1 MHTRDGHIVHQCL
14 SGNTETFALLVDK
27 YKERIFALVYA
38 KVGQFQDAEDLTQD
52 VFLEAYKN
60 LSTLRRWDNFYPWL
74 YSIASNQCK
83 NYHRAQKR
91 QVVTVH
97 LANQDENHRMDVEAH
112 SEKLKNERVHDAL
125 ASLPEMH
132 RQVLMLRY
140 MAGMKS
146 KEIAET
152 LRVSPNTIDQRL
164 VRARAKLKTIL
175 SEEMIPMIRT
185 AFAERRLQP
194 GFTARVVELI
204 SDAKIQTAPHKTA
217 LPLGLSAAGGVIL
230 LLLILSFPHSP
241 LYPLGEWLGGSL
253 PLNTQVVEDGDLPV
267 DAQATRVAILGAEG
281 EDGDFGRRPK
291 PLKAATAINQTEEI
305 TTTGI
310 ILPNDASWDMDIS
323 PDGTKMVYL
332 GRGVTSLG
340 YEFQLI
346 VSPLVDASSDVSP
359 KQTVLVQGEGATTQ
373 YFQPKWSPN
382 GMWVAFYR
390 QEHQYPRAEGYGS
403 DIDLYLIPAAGGR
416 MRFLA
421 RTDSQKHSR
430 GLSWPPDS
438 KEIAFVKWTGEN
450 TDISI
455 VSLDT
460 GVVRPFTTDGKGN
473 TSPSWSPDGNWIFY
487 LSQRPSSRE
496 TYLGKPVWKQP
507 VDGGVATPIN
517 VVAIQD
523 EFVYSPNGKWV
534 ARNNIAVTNGSFS
547 FPGIAVDHFNEHGDL
562 AGDPI
567 LLEPEKFQY
576 APKLL
581 RWTPGGKIII
591 LQEDRIK
598 VTYAALK
605 TKSGTLCYRSEAAY
619 FNVQTKSGARR
630 YLNTDTSIYD
640 VPRFPTSIP
649 LFPLTDPQLIGVQWL
664 SGGNRLFF
672 PSSVNLP
679 GSGARCG
686 ILDIETNRFTRSQL
700 LEFFKEINFDE
711 SALSPDEKQIAFVI
725 MVKHPETKRQLYIIP
740 VPGGAP
746 RQLTHGESWPF
757 NLRWSPD
764 GRTIAFINGLRR
776 RTEMP
781 SSPES
786 QLCVVSVS
794 DGKLK
799 ILADSGMSG
808 EPAWS
813 PDGTTLAYKKSPP
826 DNIHIVPATGGQ
838 SRQITNTPNEGES
851 EIHWTP
857 DGKQITYKTNDAAW
871 WVISINGGQPKKLH
885 RNYIPSSWSSD
896 GATYHA
902 FGPHGKL
909 QRVSSN
915 GAIPSEL
922 SARAPMNARPL
933 SMSPDGETIL
943 LRQVDSVKSCW
954 SIDVSHLDSQ

>member
-1 MHTRDGHIVHQCL
+1 MNLLARNLNHQ
-14 SGNTETFALLVDK
+14 AAVD
-27 YKERIFALVYA
+27 A
-38 KVGQFQDAEDLTQD
+38 DS
-52 VFLEAYKN
+52 EAV
-60 LSTLRRWDNFYPWL
+60 R
-74 YSIASNQCK
+74 
-83 NYHRAQKR
+83 
-91 QVVTVH
+91 
-97 LANQDENHRMDVEAH
+97 VEQLH
-112 SEKLKNERVHDAL
+112 EAL

-146 KEIAET
+146 KEIAQT

-164 VRARAKLKTIL
+164 VRARAKLKTAL

-185 AFAERRLQP
+185 AFAERKLQP

-204 SDAKIQTAPHKTA
+204 SNAKIQTAPHKTA

-230 LLLILSFPHSP
+230 LLLSLSLPHSP

-253 PLNTQVVEDGDLPV
+253 PLKTQVVEDGDLPV
-267 DAQATRVAILGAEG
+267 DAEVTRVAILGAEG
-281 EDGDFGRRPK
+281 EDGEFGGKPI
-291 PLKAATAINQTEEI
+291 PLKAATAINQSEETDNSNEEI

-310 ILPNDASWDMDIS
+310 YLPNDASWDMDIS
-323 PDGTKMVYL
+323 PDGTKIVYL
-332 GRGVTSLG
+332 GRGVTSSG

-373 YFQPKWSPN
+373 YIQPKWSPN
-382 GMWVAFYR
+382 GRWVAFYR

-430 GLSWPPDS
+430 GLSWSPDS
-438 KEIAFVKWTGEN
+438 KEIAFVKRTGEN
-450 TDISI
+450 SDISI
-455 VSLDT
+455 VSLET
-460 GVVRPFTTDGKGN
+460 GAVRPFTTDGKGN

-507 VDGGVATPIN
+507 VDGGKATPIN

-534 ARNNIAVTNGSFS
+534 ARNNIAVTNGTFS

-562 AGDPI
+562 AGEPI
-567 LLEPEKFQY
+567 VIEPEKFQY

-591 LQEDRIK
+591 LQEDRIR

-619 FNVQTKSGARR
+619 FNVETKSGARR
-630 YLNTDTSIYD
+630 YLNSDTSI
-640 VPRFPTSIP
+640 PHIP
-649 LFPLTDPQLIGVQWL
+649 IFPLTDEQLISVQWL
-664 SGGNRLFF
+664 SGGKRLFF

-679 GSGARCG
+679 DCGASPG
-686 ILDIETNRFTRSQL
+686 ILDIETNRFTPIQL
-700 LEFFKEINFDE
+700 PEFFKEINFEE
-711 SALSPDEKQIAFVI
+711 SPLSPDEKQIAFVI

-740 VPGGAP
+740 VSGGTP
-746 RQLTHGESWPF
+746 KQLTHGDSWPF
-757 NLRWSPD
+757 HLRWSPD
-764 GRTIAFINGLRR
+764 GRTIAFINGM
-776 RTEMP
+776 MP

-786 QLCVVSVS
+786 QLCVVSAS
-794 DGKLK
+794 DGKIK
-799 ILADSGMSG
+799 ILMADSGRFG

-813 PDGTTLAYKKSPP
+813 PDGTILAYKKSPP
-826 DNIHIVPATGGQ
+826 NDIYVLPATGGE
-838 SRQITNTPNEGES
+838 SRKITNTPNEGES

-857 DGKQITYKTNDAAW
+857 DGKQLTYKTNDGAW
-871 WVISINGGQPKKLH
+871 WVISTNDAKPKKLH

-896 GATYHA
+896 GTTYHA

-915 GAIPSEL
+915 GAKSSEL
-922 SARAPMNARPL
+922 SARAPMNAQPL

-954 SIDVSHLDSQ
+954 SIDVSHLVSH